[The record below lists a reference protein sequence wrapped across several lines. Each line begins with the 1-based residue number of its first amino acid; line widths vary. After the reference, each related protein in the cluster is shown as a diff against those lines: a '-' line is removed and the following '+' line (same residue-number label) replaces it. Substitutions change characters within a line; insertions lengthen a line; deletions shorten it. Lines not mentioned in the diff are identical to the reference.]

1 MVWLSWMRCL
11 IHRGVLSIHPSLL
24 EKQTNN
30 SCLHTDGK
38 NILNT
43 PWLKHFNA
51 DMIPLLPNKLP
62 FFWQFH
68 IIFGFIEKCQI
79 YSICYFKMMSAET
92 KWVTLTIHNRF
103 VCCCF
108 QLCNGQLR
116 QRRLLRL
123 TRKSKVFK
131 TGLPKWIF
139 DINKSLYKSK

>member
-1 MVWLSWMRCL
+1 M
-11 IHRGVLSIHPSLL
+11 IKVLFMSSTYFVHYRAHIAYRVGDSYKKTRLL
-24 EKQTNN
+24 VFLMQMNQ
-30 SCLHTDGK
+30 
-38 NILNT
+38 
-43 PWLKHFNA
+43 FA

-62 FFWQFH
+62 FFRQFH

-116 QRRLLRL
+116 QRRLPRL

>member
-1 MVWLSWMRCL
+1 MCKILTAVTPCQISLS
-11 IHRGVLSIHPSLL
+11 
-24 EKQTNN
+24 
-30 SCLHTDGK
+30 
-38 NILNT
+38 
-43 PWLKHFNA
+43 

-62 FFWQFH
+62 FFRQFH

-116 QRRLLRL
+116 QRRLPRL

-139 DINKSLYKSK
+139 DINKSLINQSNCDIYAEFQDFNLLEVLKITQT

>member
-1 MVWLSWMRCL
+1 MFNLEQIHTTPVEIGVFFGVGWVRKKNVLKRGRVLLS
-11 IHRGVLSIHPSLL
+11 
-24 EKQTNN
+24 
-30 SCLHTDGK
+30 
-38 NILNT
+38 
-43 PWLKHFNA
+43 

-62 FFWQFH
+62 FFRQFH

-116 QRRLLRL
+116 QRRLPRL